1 MQDPIFVFD
10 LSSSVSTNMP
20 LLVDILRDYTLE
32 FEIKVEMALV
42 DLREYLREV
51 VRDKDCCRELAN
63 TLMEDIEE
71 MSSVQKHELVAL
83 RSKLDRRGPDPPST
97 EVKYA

>member
-1 MQDPIFVFD
+1 MQDPVFVFD

-71 MSSVQKHELVAL
+71 MSSVQKHELVTF
-83 RSKLDRRGPDPPST
+83 RSKLNRRGPDPPST
-97 EVKYA
+97 KVMYA

>member
-1 MQDPIFVFD
+1 MFD

-71 MSSVQKHELVAL
+71 MSSVQKRELVTF
-83 RSKLDRRGPDPPST
+83 RSKLDRRGPDPPGT
-97 EVKYA
+97 KVKYA